1 MVLEQEMQ
9 PEIPKKFQS
18 PEEELV
24 FLRERV
30 KQKESEIGVPDDDFE
45 NKRIAHREVREYQ
58 DTPTADVLHDTY
70 REPESNIL
78 KKVLELE
85 PEEHD
90 TQVDEL
96 LTMVSERG
104 IKNTLAVVDKM
115 GSAHLEDDLHRALVQ
130 YIARGLP
137 SNGVS
142 KSSEVWRA
150 LNMVLYEVSISEQD
164 TDADLSK
171 QQQYHKDL
179 SKLLASMEQFY
190 LGILAMS
197 SGSKEARKNIFSL
210 EMAVEQGSESVVFY
224 VSVPRDKKNLFEKHI
239 VSIFANAKIEER
251 RGDYNIFTYGGS
263 HVGAYAEF
271 TRHPVYPLKLY
282 DEFTHDPMNV
292 ILSAFSKLDKHNEGA
307 AIQFVIGNEGTK
319 YNDQYKKIIDKV
331 RKGYKIKKAVWRGS
345 STFNNAMGKLG
356 DALKDAILNIKQ
368 KNDNPADQIVMDI
381 MTKKVNSRIV
391 PANLRIITSAKE
403 EDRAQEILS
412 NLASTFN
419 QLEEAQGNALK
430 FVQQRGRKWRRF
442 MKNFVFRQIDIGR
455 TQLFSIGELTTMY
468 HLTATAISGSREL
481 KKSRSK
487 GRSAPI
493 EVSEAN
499 ESGEEA
505 TASGVVLGKNIFG
518 GSETQ
523 VRFKPKDRLRHF
535 YEIGQTGTGKTYL
548 MKNMIIQDMQNGDGC
563 CYIDPHG
570 SDIIDVLANVPRER
584 WDDVIYFD
592 PAYIPRPMG
601 LNMYEYDP
609 NAPEQKTFVVDEMF
623 SIFEKLFGDM
633 PESMGPMFQ
642 QYFRNAS
649 LLIVDDPHN
658 PGTLADVP
666 RVMADKKFRDKKLA
680 ETTNPLVKQFWKSAE
695 ATSGEH
701 SLENFVP
708 YITSK
713 TDIFLANEFIRPI
726 VAQQRSAF
734 DFSDVMNNRKILLV
748 NLAKGRLG
756 EMNSNLLG
764 LIIVGKFLQA
774 AFARVNLPESQRHP
788 FYLYIDE
795 FQNFTTPSISTILS
809 EARKYQLSLNIAHQ
823 YIAQLNEKIR
833 DSVFGNV
840 GTKCIFRV
848 GSEDGEFL
856 EKALQPDVNALD
868 VTTLENYNA
877 YLSLLVDGT
886 PMRPF
891 NIQTLENTQKPN
903 YDQVEILKK
912 MSYERYGRPR
922 EEVEQEIKEKYME
935 KTLKEQPLP
944 DSLGMAGF

>member
-1 MVLEQEMQ
+1 MVLEQRSPFEA
-9 PEIPKKFQS
+9 PKKFKNPQ
-18 PEEELV
+18 EELA

-30 KQKESEIGVPDDDFE
+30 KQQETQMGVAGDDFE
-45 NKRIAHREVREYQ
+45 AKRIAHREVREYQ
-58 DTPTADVLHDTY
+58 DTPTADVLHETY
-70 REPESNIL
+70 VEPDSSIL
-78 KKVLELE
+78 KKALELE
-85 PEEHD
+85 KEAHD

-96 LTMVSERG
+96 LNLVSERG
-104 IKNTLAVVDKM
+104 IKNVLAVVDKM

-137 SNGVS
+137 AAGVS
-142 KSSEVWRA
+142 KSSETWRA

-190 LGILAMS
+190 LGMLAMS
-197 SGSKEARKNIFSL
+197 GGAKNKNVFSV

-224 VSVPRDKKNLFEKHI
+224 VSVPREKKDLFEKHI
-239 VSIFANAKIEER
+239 ISIFANAKIEEK
-251 RGDYNIFTYGGS
+251 RGDYNIFTYGGA
-263 HVGAYAEF
+263 HTGAAAEF

-282 DEFTHDPMNV
+282 EEFTHDPMNV
-292 ILSAFSKLDKHNEGA
+292 MLSAFSKLDKHNEGA
-307 AIQFVIGNEGTK
+307 AIQFVIGDEGTK
-319 YNDQYKKIIDKV
+319 HNDQYKKILDKL
-331 RKGYKIKKAVWRGS
+331 RKGYKTNKAIWRGS
-345 STFNNAMGKLG
+345 SVWNDTLGKIGDDLKQAIFN
-356 DALKDAILNIKQ
+356 IES
-368 KNDNPADQIVMDI
+368 KNDNPVDQLTMDL
-381 MTKKVNSRIV
+381 MTKKISSRIV
-391 PANLRIITSAKE
+391 PVNLRLVASAKE
-403 EDRAQEILS
+403 AERADDILE
-412 NLASTFN
+412 NLSSAFN

-430 FVQQRGRKWRRF
+430 FVKQTGGKWKRF
-442 MKNFVFRQIDIGR
+442 MNGFVFRTMDSAKV
-455 TQLFSIGELTTMY
+455 QLFSIKELTTMY
-468 HLTATAISGSREL
+468 HLTATAISNSREL
-481 KKSRSK
+481 KKSRAK
-487 GRSAPI
+487 GKAAPI

-499 ESGEEA
+499 ESGGEA
-505 TASGVVLGKNIFG
+505 DPGGVVLGKNVFG
-518 GSETQ
+518 GSETN
-523 VRFKPKDRLRHF
+523 VRFKPSDRLRHF
-535 YEIGQTGTGKTYL
+535 YEIGQTGTGKTHL

-570 SDIIDVLANVPRER
+570 TSIVDVLASVPRER

-609 NAPEQKTFVVDEMF
+609 AAPEQKTFVVDEMF
-623 SIFEKLFGDM
+623 SIFEKLFGDV

-649 LLIVDDPHN
+649 LLVVDDPHN

-666 RVMADKKFRDKKLA
+666 RVMADKKFRDELLA
-680 ETTNPLVKQFWKSAE
+680 RTTNPLVKQFWKSAE
-695 ATSGEH
+695 ATSGEQ

-713 TDIFLANEFIRPI
+713 TDIFLANEFMRPI
-726 VAQQRSAF
+726 VAQQHSSF
-734 DFSDVMNNRKILLV
+734 DFGDVMNNKKILLV
-748 NLAKGRLG
+748 NLSKGRLG

-774 AFARVNLPESQRHP
+774 AFARVNLPENERHP

-823 YIAQLNEKIR
+823 YIAQLDEKIR

-868 VTTLENYNA
+868 VTTLENRNA

-891 NIQTLENTQKPN
+891 SIETLASTQQPN

-912 MSYERYGRPR
+912 MSYEKYGRDR

-935 KTLKEQPLP
+935 KALKEQPLP
-944 DSLGMAGF
+944 DSFGMAGF

>member
-1 MVLEQEMQ
+1 MVLEQQRQVEAVQ
-9 PEIPKKFQS
+9 KFQS
-18 PEEELV
+18 PQEELA
-24 FLRERV
+24 FLRERI
-30 KQKESEIGVPDDDFE
+30 KQKEAEIGVSGDNFE
-45 NKRIAHREVREYQ
+45 RQRIAHREVREYQ
-58 DTPTADVLHDTY
+58 DTPAQDVLHERY
-70 REPESNIL
+70 KEPESSIL
-78 KKVLELE
+78 KTALELE
-85 PEEHD
+85 PEPHD
-90 TQVDEL
+90 TQIDEL
-96 LTMVSERG
+96 LRLVTERG
-104 IKNTLAVVDKM
+104 IKNTLAVIDKM

-130 YIARGLP
+130 YIAKGLP
-137 SNGVS
+137 TGGLANG
-142 KSSEVWRA
+142 SETWRA
-150 LNMVLYEVSISEQD
+150 LNMILYEVSISEQD

-179 SKLLASMEQFY
+179 GKLLSSMEQFY
-190 LGILAMS
+190 LGMLAM
-197 SGSKEARKNIFSL
+197 GDGGKTNKNIFTV

-224 VSVPRDKKNLFEKHI
+224 VSVPRAKKDLFEKHI
-239 VSIFANAKIEER
+239 ISIFANAKIEEK
-251 RGDYNIFTYGGS
+251 RGDYNIFTYGGV
-263 HVGAYAEF
+263 HVGAYGQFKKHSA
-271 TRHPVYPLKLY
+271 YPLKLY
-282 DEFTHDPMNV
+282 EEFTHDPMNV

-319 YNDQYKKIIDKV
+319 YNDQFKKIVDKL
-331 RKGYKIKKAVWRGS
+331 RKGDKAKKALWRGS
-345 STFNNAMGKLG
+345 SAVN
-356 DALKDAILNIKQ
+356 DALGSFTDAFKEAILNISIK
-368 KNDNPADQIVMDI
+368 KDEPVDQLVMDI
-381 MTKKVNSRIV
+381 ITKKISSRIV
-391 PANLRIITSAKE
+391 PINLRLVASAKE
-403 EDRAQEILS
+403 EYRANEILD
-412 NLASTFN
+412 NLASTFS
-419 QLEEAQGNALK
+419 QLEEAQGNSLK
-430 FVQQRGRKWRRF
+430 FVVQSGRKWTHFLRD
-442 MKNFVFRQIDIGR
+442 FVFRQMD
-455 TQLFSIGELTTMY
+455 TSWAQLFSVKELTTMY
-468 HLTATAISGSREL
+468 HLTATAISNSREL
-481 KKSRSK
+481 KKSRAK
-487 GRSAPI
+487 GRAAPI

-499 ESGEEA
+499 ESGNDVKSE
-505 TASGVVLGKNIFG
+505 GVILGKNVFG
-518 GSETQ
+518 GRETP
-523 VRFKPKDRLRHF
+523 VLFKPKDRLRHF

-570 SDIIDVLANVPRER
+570 SDIVDVLANVPRER

-609 NAPEQKTFVVDEMF
+609 NFPEQKSFVVDEML
-623 SIFEKLFGDM
+623 SIFEKLFGDV

-649 LLIVDDPHN
+649 LLLVDDPHN

-666 RVMADKKFRDKKLA
+666 RVMGDKSFRDDLLA
-680 ETTNPLVKQFWKSAE
+680 KATNPLVKQFWKSAE
-695 ATSGEH
+695 ATSGEQ

-713 TDIFLANEFIRPI
+713 TDIFLANEFMRPI
-726 VAQQRSAF
+726 VAQQKSAF
-734 DFSDVMNNRKILLV
+734 NFSDVMNNKKILLV

-756 EMNSNLLG
+756 ELNSNLLG
-764 LIIVGKFLQA
+764 LVIVGKFLQA
-774 AFARVNLPESQRHP
+774 AFARVNLPEDQRPP

-823 YIAQLNEKIR
+823 YIAQLDEKIR

-891 NIQTLENTQKPN
+891 SIETIERKEQPN
-903 YDQVEILKK
+903 YDQVEQLKQ
-912 MSYERYGRPR
+912 MSYQKYGRDR
-922 EEVEQEIKEKYME
+922 DEVEEEIKKKYME
-935 KTLKEQPLP
+935 KPLKEQPLP
-944 DSLGMAGF
+944 DAFGMPGF